1 MHNLPVHVFVTWC
14 GSAVNGP
21 EMDRPNRAASV
32 RAQSERQEA
41 MMSKTDMLFVN
52 SSVVYVRPI
61 PGGDTCP
68 DQDVYI
74 QDERVVR
81 LLVLLQQ
88 LDEAAAGLGA
98 LPKPELSEIVSS
110 AIRLCGFADPI
121 EGARCDCRRFGS
133 DQAGCDFDRHGCD
146 RSSRSNVGE
155 SVMVC
160 V

>member
-14 GSAVNGP
+14 GSAGNGP

-32 RAQSERQEA
+32 RAQAERQEA
-41 MMSKTDMLFVN
+41 MMNKTDMLFVN
-52 SSVVYVRPI
+52 SSVVYPRPI

-121 EGARCDCRRFGS
+121 EARDVIAAVLDAIKQDVIS
-133 DQAGCDFDRHGCD
+133 TVMDVIEVQDPM
-146 RSSRSNVGE
+146 SE
-155 SVMVC
+155 SP
-160 V
+160 